1 VNRVAGLSGL
11 QSSQPDNDE
20 QHSASLGSVLWLKIE
35 LSQRLLN
42 IAAQQFWSAG
52 DIARLFP
59 SFLLELY
66 SLVSCSVPL
75 MSAAYQRASELAPT
89 DLLAAKIAAYL
100 GEHIKE
106 EAHHDEW
113 LLDDLVAS
121 GLERSKVTNRWPSAT
136 VASLVGSQY
145 CWIHHAHPAAIF
157 GYLAVIEGNPPLAEH
172 LDEIQLRT
180 GFPRETFRCLHQHAA
195 DDIEHLKELRI
206 TVASLPLSPQHESL
220 IATSAYATADGL
232 IRIFEDMK
240 ATAKPARS

>member
-1 VNRVAGLSGL
+1 M

-20 QHSASLGSVLWLKIE
+20 QHSASLGSLLWLKIE

-42 IAAQQFWSAG
+42 TAAQQFWLSENVAQ
-52 DIARLFP
+52 LFP
-59 SFLLELY
+59 SFLLDLY

-75 MSAAYQRASELAPT
+75 MRAAYQRASELAPT
-89 DLLAAKIAAYL
+89 DLLGAKTAPYL
-100 GEHIKE
+100 REHIE
-106 EAHHDEW
+106 EETHHDEW
-113 LLDDLVAS
+113 LLDDLAAS
-121 GLERSKVTNRWPSAT
+121 GMERAKVANCWPSAS

-172 LDEIQLRT
+172 LDELQLRT
-180 GFPRETFRCLHQHAA
+180 GFPPETFRCLYQHAA
-195 DDIEHLKELRI
+195 DDVEHLKELRATI
-206 TVASLPLSPQHESL
+206 VSLPLSPQHESL

-240 ATAKPARS
+240 ARAEPTHQ